1 MATTLEPRLSL
12 DRRQRAM
19 LKEMGVLV
27 WQPVPVASA
36 APVAPVASVAP
47 VGIGTAV
54 ISVAKL
60 ATTAKPAGNSTQAST
75 STPTTHLQSASSVVA
90 PYSGAA
96 SPYKTRATDTI
107 ISENQSNEALHG
119 SEGTR
124 TWRVGKLQALY
135 GQTDLPQG
143 KRWLV
148 LMESPVSA
156 LQDAHNPLEG
166 DTGRLLDNMLRASQ
180 RHTAGTT
187 LFAPLVRGQGAG
199 GDLNADVAD
208 IFASAQAD
216 LVLVMG
222 RLAAQ
227 ALLQS
232 NEPLAKLRGHVQTL
246 HRTQTVVVLEPA
258 YLLRNP
264 MDKAKAWDDL
274 CLALHTQA
282 A

>member
-1 MATTLEPRLSL
+1 M
-12 DRRQRAM
+12 
-19 LKEMGVLV
+19 
-27 WQPVPVASA
+27 
-36 APVAPVASVAP
+36 
-47 VGIGTAV
+47 
-54 ISVAKL
+54 
-60 ATTAKPAGNSTQAST
+60 
-75 STPTTHLQSASSVVA
+75 
-90 PYSGAA
+90 
-96 SPYKTRATDTI
+96 
-107 ISENQSNEALHG
+107 LHG
-119 SEGTR
+119 PEGTR